1 MNSIPF
7 SGLRY
12 LINFHKFCGISY
24 FGASVDKNVNN
35 MYRVISIAWNLIY
48 IGFTFYSGIQFFKD
62 SIKSFNEI
70 KSNSS
75 KAPII
80 SILNIIGVTGYYVQS
95 FAINILIMI
104 RGNKILGLIKA
115 QSFKFI
121 DSESERKIGFRIAFV
136 QFFLLF
142 TFETIYVVFEF
153 IYSTEGFILSKF
165 CSHLI
170 LYFSSQ
176 ITISSIISLITYQSK
191 IISIQF
197 DKISDNFLP
206 KDLSVIYQF
215 ICGINSFVKKF
226 DSLISSVIFMNIF
239 NSTIICIVYL
249 CLTAVEFNEKLLLYM
264 ISLTVNLILMTILCY
279 SCDIIPKR
287 IQNFSEEIQELL
299 LFSKNHSNS
308 ADLSLHLM
316 QIKINFL
323 KQEIGFTAFG
333 LIKINSKTM
342 LSVFALIL
350 SYSVVLIQTSTQS

>member
-35 MYRVISIAWNLIY
+35 IYRVTSIAWNLIY
-48 IGFTFYSGIQFFKD
+48 IGLTFYSSIQFFTD
-62 SIKSFNEI
+62 NIKSFTEI

-75 KAPII
+75 KSSII
-80 SILNIIGVTGYYVQS
+80 SILNIIGVTGYHVQI
-95 FAINILIMI
+95 FAINILLMI
-104 RGNKILGLIKA
+104 RGNRILELIKA

-136 QFFLLF
+136 QFVLLF
-142 TFETIYVVFEF
+142 TFEAIYVVFEC
-153 IYSTEGFILSKF
+153 IYSTEGFIVSKF
-165 CSHLI
+165 FSNLI
-170 LYFSSQ
+170 IYFSSLV
-176 ITISSIISLITYQSK
+176 TISSIISLIAYQSK
-191 IISIQF
+191 IISIQI
-197 DKISDNFLP
+197 DKISDNFSP

-215 ICGINSFVKKF
+215 ICRINSFVKKF

-239 NSTIICIVYL
+239 NSIIICIVYL
-249 CLTAVEFNEKLLLYM
+249 CLTAVEFNNKFPLYV
-264 ISLTVNLILMTILCY
+264 INLTVNLVLIIILCY

-287 IQNFSEEIQELL
+287 IQNFSEDIQELL
-299 LFSKNHSNS
+299 LFSKIYSNPV
-308 ADLSLHLM
+308 DLNQHLM